1 MLFHVID
8 ILSVCVCVCELR
20 VFCDCFR
27 VILTVECARESNSRF
42 VASRAVGWESA
53 SAHARERARY
63 RENSFAKEISVSLWL
78 HLDRACVRD
87 AFFFGCYCLRLFSP
101 TRPRACVLVL
111 LFESVASGK
120 ENLLKILVCRAM
132 FWMIPFFQC
141 VFLFALFTNS
151 FFLSVFFSSSH
162 DLFWMFVIFLF
173 NLSFDMHKIVLT
185 LTSSACVYVCLW
197 DFVFLRVLFFF
208 FTCVLNP
215 KKDWN
220 SRRCLVFTVYFLSE
234 KNRLFLGNFQ
244 KKKTQNL
251 RKSAYFIKFYGSSRW
266 ITWHL
271 AVKVWTRKLSSLT
284 PRWRR

>member
-1 MLFHVID
+1 M
-8 ILSVCVCVCELR
+8 CELR

-27 VILTVECARESNSRF
+27 VISTVECARENNSRF
-42 VASRAVGWESA
+42 VASRAVGWKSA
-53 SAHARERARY
+53 SAHARERAPY

-78 HLDRACVRD
+78 LGSSLPSRCV
-87 AFFFGCYCLRLFSP
+87 FFFGCYCLRLFSL
-101 TRPRACVLVL
+101 TRPRACALVL

-151 FFLSVFFSSSH
+151 FFLSVFSSSH

-197 DFVFLRVLFFF
+197 FCVFACFILACWTQKKIETRVSALLLLCTFY
-208 FTCVLNP
+208 P
-215 KKDWN
+215 
-220 SRRCLVFTVYFLSE
+220 R
-234 KNRLFLGNFQ
+234 KNRLFLGKFQ
-244 KKKTQNL
+244 KE
-251 RKSAYFIKFYGSSRW
+251 
-266 ITWHL
+266 
-271 AVKVWTRKLSSLT
+271 KLKI
-284 PRWRR
+284 